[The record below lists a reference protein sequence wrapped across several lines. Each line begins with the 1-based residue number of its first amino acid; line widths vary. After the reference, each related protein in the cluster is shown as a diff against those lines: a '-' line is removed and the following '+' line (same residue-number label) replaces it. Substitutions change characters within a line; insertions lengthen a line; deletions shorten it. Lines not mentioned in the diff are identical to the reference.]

1 MRFKARISKENLL
14 MLHALTS
21 SLEKLGSRAAIHL
34 SPTSVKISVIFENID
49 APRSYVEI
57 PSVSLFHEY
66 RIESQSENSILFEIG
81 LDLLSWALASGKTS
95 DICQL
100 KLVKRDAKPCLCFE
114 AHASQG
120 VAAVGILHDIPI
132 KVLPASDIAYFAPP
146 DVPPPDTALQ
156 LPRGRLL
163 RTIIEKMVKF
173 GKSMQI
179 TSSQVGQLTFGIS
192 QSTINIKTF
201 VNNLVPIFTEG
212 MDRTR
217 DANNTASVHIDI
229 RKLSCVLALHHLPW
243 DSAVIYMAHNA
254 TLFLELP
261 LLGTGSIGFYV
272 PILLLDQQDEC
283 Q

>member
-1 MRFKARISKENLL
+1 
-14 MLHALTS
+14 MLHTLVS

-34 SPTSVKISVIFENID
+34 CPASIKISVIFENID

-81 LDLLSWALASGKTS
+81 LDLLSWALSSGKSS

-100 KLVKRDAKPCLCFE
+100 KLVKRDSKPCLCFE
-114 AHASQG
+114 AHSSQG
-120 VAAVGILHDIPI
+120 AAAVGILHDIPI
-132 KVLPASDIAYFAPP
+132 KVLPASDIANFTPP
-146 DVPPPDTALQ
+146 DVPPPETALQ

-179 TSSQVGQLTFGIS
+179 TSSQLGQLTFGIS

-201 VNNLVPIFTEG
+201 VSSLVPIFTDG
-212 MDRTR
+212 MDRLR
-217 DANNTASVHIDI
+217 DANNTASVDVDI
-229 RKLSCVLALHHLPW
+229 RKLASVLALHHLPW
-243 DSAVIYMAHNA
+243 DQAVIYIAHNA

-272 PILLLDQQDEC
+272 PILYLEQQDEC